1 MSADAE
7 RQARFVEL
15 VRVHQGAIRK
25 VAALYARDRADRDDL
40 FQEIALQLWRSFEGF
55 RGESAFSTFLY
66 RVALN
71 TALMRIRSAQRR
83 PEAGAAAAVRDA
95 AAPMSSRDEEEVER
109 LYAAIRELAPIDR
122 AIVMLVLEERS
133 HEEIAAVTGLTTGNV
148 GVRLSRSKVRLRRL
162 LGAAE
167 SGEEG
172 TSCSKTR

>member
-25 VAALYARDRADRDDL
+25 VAALYARDRADREDL

-83 PEAGAAAAVRDA
+83 PEAGAAAAEREA
-95 AAPMSSRDEEEVER
+95 AAPASSRDEEEVER

-148 GVRLSRSKVRLRRL
+148 GVRLSRGKARLRRL
-162 LGAAE
+162 LGAADPA
-167 SGEEG
+167 EEAMP
-172 TSCSKTR
+172 